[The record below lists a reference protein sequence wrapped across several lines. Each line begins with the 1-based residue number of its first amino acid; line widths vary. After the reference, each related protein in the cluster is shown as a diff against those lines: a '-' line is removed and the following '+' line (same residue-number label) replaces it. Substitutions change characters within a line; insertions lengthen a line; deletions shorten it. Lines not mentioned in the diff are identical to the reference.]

1 VAGRN
6 RPPEKR
12 SESGIAAFR
21 RLLPLIL
28 KLAAFCISTAGS
40 PSKTM
45 DIAVSPGTGRRRG
58 VTNENPL
65 LRERN
70 IVYFNDAWF
79 FFD

>member
-1 VAGRN
+1 
-6 RPPEKR
+6 
-12 SESGIAAFR
+12 
-21 RLLPLIL
+21 L